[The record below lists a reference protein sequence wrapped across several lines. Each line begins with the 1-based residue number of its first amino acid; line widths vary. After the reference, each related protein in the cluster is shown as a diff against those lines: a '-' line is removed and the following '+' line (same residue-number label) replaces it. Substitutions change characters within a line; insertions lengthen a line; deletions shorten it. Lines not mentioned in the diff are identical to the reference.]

1 MHVFGGAPSGAKSS
15 WVPIKQQEP
24 PGCARPS
31 LKVKDVHWTGPT
43 EDILGKP
50 VLRQRSDEVLSGNQ
64 RVRQYP
70 GDLTW
75 FTGGDMS
82 EIYTEL
88 LAWSRDK
95 IPAWRQDVL
104 RRICLGE
111 PLDDAAKSEVLAML
125 RHHHGV
131 KDAPPP
137 AAPPKP
143 FSADHFPGEAL
154 GGSRV
159 SLAAIHGLKHVGQ
172 MPEGERLAFATKG
185 LTIVYG
191 NNGAGKSGYARVLK
205 QACRARTPGKVYA
218 NAYAKGFATLTP
230 EARIDFEVDG
240 QADQEAWSGKNGHIS
255 KAALRAIPV
264 FDSDCAKHYL
274 QSKESPSFQPS
285 ALAALQRLGGEVNQ
299 WLKPA
304 LTAEASALAV
314 DTTLFDAV
322 PRNTQVG
329 GVLFPVAT
337 STDVE
342 ALAKL
347 ADLTEEEQHLL
358 VSLPQDIVAADPTDK
373 AVGLESAAARID
385 ELVTALDG
393 ALAHVSDERVLAIE
407 AAHRG
412 RQEAETAEREVA
424 KFLSS
429 DEPSPL
435 LPGTGQGLWVAMLRA
450 ARAFS
455 VSDAYPGQAF
465 PVTGDHAHCV
475 LCQQPLGSEA
485 AQRLHRFDAYIRA
498 EVSTAAQRARD
509 TWERIVGEVKN
520 GDVTVKFLR
529 NMAES
534 LEKRDAQLPAR
545 VTALQEV
552 MAKRLGELNA
562 SMSTAD
568 WSNLTPLPI
577 SPGEKLLAVGKALR
591 EQAAALRTSL
601 DPVRLAA
608 MRAQLLEL
616 QARQQL
622 GVHLPALKTVV
633 TNLAKVDGLN
643 RCLADVAAT
652 TPVSRCAT
660 LLGKK
665 HVSDALATSMQAEL
679 ARLDI
684 YHLRVGLSSSGDVG
698 AVKVGVQLDETSLA
712 PSMVLSE
719 AEQKMCALAYFFA
732 ELAQS
737 GSTSGI
743 VMDDPVTSLD
753 HAHRTAVAKRLVD
766 EAADRQVI
774 VLTHDAVFQGELVLF
789 CQDTGVTPD
798 TKTVCYRAE
807 GPGYVEDGLPHDMR
821 RYKERLSHNRA
832 DLQRL
837 SKAFHNPPG
846 EGERLEMRNL
856 YDDLR
861 VTLEVGIEEVVLND
875 TVRRFRDGISVGRL
889 NGVVSVQTQ
898 DFLDI
903 QNLHDKIC
911 RQVRAHSQAA
921 GQQRA
926 VPQPSDASADIEAVA
941 KLLGDIQKRR

>member
-1 MHVFGGAPSGAKSS
+1 
-15 WVPIKQQEP
+15 
-24 PGCARPS
+24 
-31 LKVKDVHWTGPT
+31 
-43 EDILGKP
+43 
-50 VLRQRSDEVLSGNQ
+50 
-64 RVRQYP
+64 
-70 GDLTW
+70 
-75 FTGGDMS
+75 MS

-95 IPAWRQDVL
+95 IPLWRQDVL

-125 RHHHGV
+125 RNHHGV
-131 KDAPPP
+131 DGAPPP
-137 AAPPKP
+137 ATPPHP

-172 MPEGERLAFATKG
+172 MPEGERLTFATKG

-230 EARIDFEVDG
+230 EAHIDFEVDG
-240 QADQEAWSGKNGHIS
+240 QFDQEAWSGKNGHIS

-285 ALAALQRLGGEVNQ
+285 ALAALQRLGSEVSQ

-314 DTTLFDAV
+314 DTTLFNTI

-329 GVLFPVAT
+329 RVLFPVAT
-337 STDVE
+337 STDVG

-358 VSLPQDIVAADPTDK
+358 VSLPQDIAASDPTDK
-373 AVGLESAAARID
+373 AVGLESAAARVE
-385 ELVTALDG
+385 ELVTALNG
-393 ALAHVSDERVLAIE
+393 ALAHVSDERVRAIDT
-407 AAHRG
+407 AHRE
-412 RQEAETAEREVA
+412 RREAETAEREVA
-424 KFLSS
+424 KLLSS
-429 DEPSPL
+429 DDPNQL
-435 LPGTGQGLWVAMLRA
+435 LPGTGQGLWVDMLRA

-455 VSDAYPGQAF
+455 VSDAYPGQSF
-465 PVTGDHAHCV
+465 PVTGDGAHCV
-475 LCQQPLGSEA
+475 LCQQPLGPEA
-485 AQRLHRFDAYIRA
+485 AQRLHRFDAYIRSEA
-498 EVSTAAQRARD
+498 STAAQRARD
-509 TWERIVGEVKN
+509 TWERITGEVKN
-520 GDVTVKFLR
+520 VDVTVKFLR

-534 LEKRDAQLPAR
+534 LEKRDAQLPAL
-545 VTALQEV
+545 VTALQEA
-552 MAKRLGELNA
+552 MAKRLGELKA

-577 SPGEKLLAVGKALR
+577 FPEEKLLAVGKALL
-591 EQAAALRTSL
+591 EQAAALRASL

-622 GVHLPALKTVV
+622 GVNLPALQTVI
-633 TNLAKVDGLN
+633 TNLVKVEGLN
-643 RCLADVAAT
+643 RCIADVTAT
-652 TPVSRCAT
+652 TTVSRCAT
-660 LLGKK
+660 VLGKK
-665 HVSDALATSMQAEL
+665 HVSDALAASMQAEL

-732 ELAQS
+732 ELTQS
-737 GSTSGI
+737 ESTSGI

-766 EAADRQVI
+766 EAANRQVI
-774 VLTHDAVFQGELVLF
+774 VFTHDAVFYGELMFF
-789 CQDTGVTPD
+789 CKDAGVNPEK
-798 TKTVCYRAE
+798 KTVCYRAK
-807 GPGYVEDGLPHDMR
+807 GPGYIEDGFPYDLRKHGD
-821 RYKERLSHNRA
+821 RLKVHRS
-832 DLQRL
+832 DQKVLEGTFQ
-837 SKAFHNPPG
+837 NPPG
-846 EGERLEMRNL
+846 EDERLAMRNI

-861 VTLEVGIEEVVLND
+861 VTLEVGIEEVVLNG
-875 TVRRFRDGISVGRL
+875 TVVRFRDGISVGRL
-889 NGVVSVQTQ
+889 DKVMLVQPDEFQ
-898 DFLDI
+898 EV
-903 QNLHDKIC
+903 QRLHDKFC
-911 RQVRAHSQAA
+911 RQVRAHAQAA
-921 GQQRA
+921 GQQRS
-926 VPQPSDASADIEAVA
+926 VPQPGELLTDIEAVT
-941 KLLGDIQKRR
+941 KLFGDINKRKS